1 MVLAPA
7 ASACVLLLAGSA
19 LAQTAPLPAED
30 PHATARSAR
39 SVGGHAYSEFE
50 YIEHPF
56 VATRVTSRTGLGVAQ
71 FELRG
76 QPVPRLDLEGDLA
89 QLDQRFALGIAITEW
104 LGLEVGV
111 QGGAIAGVDY
121 DAGLVIGANGFGGGR
136 LSGVLRVVETDAF
149 LLSLRVDVSAAAA
162 AGISPARTVVPLLTG
177 QQPPESRLRSP
188 EFSGSRGTVGGSVT
202 AVLTATEWLGF
213 AGSFRAD
220 ARRVE
225 LDDIEDDEGW
235 LGGALGAS
243 LNFGSLGVP
252 LQILLGSRVS
262 WSFADEID
270 DLALSVIEPADEVVV
285 EPELGFYYF
294 DPKIPELELGL
305 STSFAFSDDTRRGR
319 VGLNLA
325 YWF

>member
-1 MVLAPA
+1 MLLA
-7 ASACVLLLAGSA
+7 AGSA
-19 LAQTAPLPAED
+19 LAQTTPLPAED
-30 PHATARSAR
+30 PHPTARSAR

-50 YIEHPF
+50 NIELPF
-56 VATRVTSRTGLGVAQ
+56 VATRVTSRTGIGVSQ

-76 QPVPRLDLEGDLA
+76 ERVPRRDLEGDLA
-89 QLDQRFALGIAITEW
+89 QLDQRFVLGIALTEW

-111 QGGAIAGVDY
+111 HGGAIGGIDY

-136 LSGVLRVVETDAF
+136 LSGVVRVVETDAF
-149 LLSLRVDVSAAAA
+149 LLSLRVDVTAGAA
-162 AGISPARTVVPLLTG
+162 AGIAPARTVIPLLTG
-177 QQPPESRLRSP
+177 QRPPESRLRSP
-188 EFSGSRGTVGGSVT
+188 DFSGSRGTLGGSVT
-202 AVLTATEWLGF
+202 GVLTATEWLGF
-213 AGSFRAD
+213 AGSFRAE

-225 LDDIEDDEGW
+225 FDDVEDDEGW

-243 LNFGSLGVP
+243 FNFGSLGVP

-270 DLALSVIEPADEVVV
+270 DLALSIVEPADEVVV

-294 DPKIPELELGL
+294 DPKLPELEVGL
-305 STSFAFSDDTRRGR
+305 STSFAFSDETRRGR